1 MNRKV
6 NEYGIPEP
14 IISKNK
20 QFRITSEPAFSTE
33 GVSELLSIPTEK
45 LKAMRQNHTGPKF
58 YPLNSLQGETVFY
71 VASDLTE
78 WMRKRDGKCA
88 PEKDKSDEL

>member
-14 IISKNK
+14 IISKGEK
-20 QFRITSEPAFSTE
+20 FRTTSEPAYSTE
-33 GVSELLSIPTEK
+33 EVSELLSIPTEK
-45 LKAMRQNHTGPKF
+45 LKAMRQDNTGPKF
-58 YPLNSLQGETVFY
+58 YPLNSLQGELVIY

-78 WMRKRDGKCA
+78 WMRKRDGNCA
-88 PEKDKSDEL
+88 QEKDKSDEL